1 MTRVRLLTA
10 AAVTLTALACAATAQ
25 AAGDASRGSTLYHTT
40 YACTDC
46 HVAAPKPGD
55 IVAAGASVSGLT
67 SAIQG
72 VPEMRSRFLS
82 TLGQNATDLAD
93 VSAYIASVTSPVMAG
108 PDLDQHGLTGSWY
121 EPATS
126 GQGIEFEV
134 FPDMIAPGTAF
145 VAGAWFTYDV
155 APAGGVERQRW
166 YSFGGNGQRGAANVP
181 LTIYR
186 NVGGNFDA
194 PPITTASAV
203 GSGTLAFTDCM
214 NGTFTYTFTDGRA
227 GSIPVT
233 RITPNVT
240 CVAQGTPP
248 TNPDFGFSGNWYDP
262 ATSGQGLVVEM
273 NPLAPVFFFTWYTY
287 APAGQGAGVAGQRW
301 FTGQTPYV
309 PGSRA
314 VTATLYETSG
324 GVFDTPTN
332 PGPATVPVGTAN
344 VMLVSCTSMQLHY
357 AFTAGGNAGR
367 SGTIALA
374 RVGPVPAGCGP

>member
-1 MTRVRLLTA
+1 MTRVRFFVA
-10 AAVTLTALACAATAQ
+10 AALASSALSSAAAW
-25 AAGDASRGSTLYHTT
+25 AAGDAARGSTLYHST
-40 YACTDC
+40 YKCTDC
-46 HVAAPKPGD
+46 HATSPGPKFPD
-55 IVAAGASVSGLT
+55 FRTPTGLVVV
-67 SAIQG
+67 ING
-72 VPEMRSRFLS
+72 VPGMKSRYLS
-82 TLGQNATDLAD
+82 TLAQNPTDLAD
-93 VSAYIASVTSPVMAG
+93 ISAYLDAPNVPLAG
-108 PDLDQHGLTGSWY
+108 LDLDQHGLTGSWY

-134 FPDMIAPGTAF
+134 FPDMIGPGTAF

-166 YSFGGNGQRGAANVP
+166 YSFGGNAQRGAANVP

-194 PPITTASAV
+194 PPMTTASAV

-227 GSIPVT
+227 GSIPIT

-240 CVAQGTPP
+240 CVTQGTPP

-262 ATSGQGLVVEM
+262 ATSGQGLVVET

-287 APAGQGAGVAGQRW
+287 APVGQGAGVAGQRW
-301 FTGQTPYV
+301 FTGQTSYV

-314 VTATLYETSG
+314 MTATLYETTG

-332 PGPATVPVGTAN
+332 PAPATVPVGTAN
-344 VMLVSCTSMQLHY
+344 VTLASCASIQLHY

-374 RVGPVPAGCGP
+374 RVGPVPPGCGP